1 MTSNASL
8 LQRRTSAVPRGVG
21 TAMPIFA
28 ARALNAELWD
38 VEGRRYI
45 DFAAGIAV
53 LNVGHCHPRVLA
65 AAHAQLDQYTHT
77 AFQVA
82 AYEPYIALAE
92 RLNELAPI
100 QGPAKTIL
108 FSTGAEAVENAV
120 KIARKATG
128 RSAVVAFSGGFHGRS
143 FMAMALTGKTAPYKR
158 GFGPMPGEVFHVPF
172 PVAHQGID
180 VAHSLKALQQVFK
193 ADVAADEV
201 AAIIIEPVQ
210 GEGGFHIAPPAL
222 LQALR
227 EIAHEHGIVL
237 IADEVQSGFA
247 RTGRLFGIEHS
258 GIQPDLI
265 TVAKS
270 LAGGFPLSGVIGR
283 AELMDA
289 AGLPVQTL
297 EAGGLDHG
305 IWTPLR
311 YIYPDADVPVLP
323 LSFSPHDSP
332 AALMALGRAL
342 APLAD
347 EGVLIIGSGSLTHN
361 LRLIYG
367 PGGQPD
373 VAAPETAETGA
384 FRHWVAERTAARDW
398 AALRDYRR
406 QAPHAAFMHPTDE
419 HWLPFYVAA
428 GAGGEAAT
436 PRRLHASVT
445 YGVLAMDL
453 YAFGAGADTLAEET
467 RDAVAA

>member
-92 RLNELAPI
+92 RLNQLAPI
-100 QGPAKTIL
+100 RGPAKTIL

-227 EIAHEHGIVL
+227 EIADEHGIVL

-289 AGLPVQTL
+289 VDPGGLGGTYAGSPVACAAALAVLEVIDQERLVERAGVLGERVAATL
-297 EAGGLDHG
+297 EKWTARSDLRPLGHVRALGSMIAFDLLEARGADEVDALAAQAVLKRAHALGLILLG
-305 IWTPLR
+305 CGAYGEAIRILFPLT
-311 YIYPDADVPVLP
+311 IGDAELDEG
-323 LSFSPHDSP
+323 
-332 AALMALGRAL
+332 MALLEQAL
-342 APLAD
+342 AID
-347 EGVLIIGSGSLTHN
+347 
-361 LRLIYG
+361 
-367 PGGQPD
+367 
-373 VAAPETAETGA
+373 
-384 FRHWVAERTAARDW
+384 
-398 AALRDYRR
+398 
-406 QAPHAAFMHPTDE
+406 
-419 HWLPFYVAA
+419 
-428 GAGGEAAT
+428 
-436 PRRLHASVT
+436 
-445 YGVLAMDL
+445 
-453 YAFGAGADTLAEET
+453 
-467 RDAVAA
+467 